1 MHGGTES
8 EGLHGAAV
16 RRAKRR
22 QLVVVGERLRRA
34 AHRDRCLGGEAVRAC
49 AADLV
54 VGGTLLTLGEI
65 AGAPGRGAG
74 RPDAVGDARTNI
86 HIIRPLHV
94 YRLVRR

>member
-1 MHGGTES
+1 M
-8 EGLHGAAV
+8 
-16 RRAKRR
+16 RAS
-22 QLVVVGERLRRA
+22 
-34 AHRDRCLGGEAVRAC
+34 

-54 VGGTLLTLGEI
+54 TGGTPLNPREV

-74 RPDAVGDARTNI
+74 RPDAVGDGRTNI